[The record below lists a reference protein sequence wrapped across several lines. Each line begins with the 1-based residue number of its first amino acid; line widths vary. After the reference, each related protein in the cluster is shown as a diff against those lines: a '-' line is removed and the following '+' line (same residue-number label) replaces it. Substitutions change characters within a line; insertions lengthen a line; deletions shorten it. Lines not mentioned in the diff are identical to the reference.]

1 MSKVFDS
8 SAVLAFL
15 YDEPGAEKVRPDLPD
30 GIISA
35 VNATE
40 VLAVL
45 VRNGVPLADAHL
57 ALQKTRLKVLEFS
70 LAGALKTASILSQQ
84 SRSRGLSLGDRA
96 CMATAL
102 LLQLP
107 VVTAERNWV
116 GLQVPEL
123 RIEFIRGVAN
133 PPRA

>member
-15 YDEPGAEKVRPDLPD
+15 YDEPGAAKVRPDLPE

-35 VNATE
+35 VNAAE

-45 VRNGVPLADAHL
+45 LRNGVPLEDAHTVL
-57 ALQKTRLKVLEFS
+57 RKTRLKVLEFS
-70 LAGALKTASILSQQ
+70 LAGALKTAEILSGQA
-84 SRSRGLSLGDRA
+84 RSHGLSLGDRA

-116 GLQVPEL
+116 SLRVPDLQIEL
-123 RIEFIRGVAN
+123 IRGS
-133 PPRA
+133 

>member
-15 YDEPGAEKVRPDLPD
+15 YDEPGAAKVRPDLPE

-35 VNATE
+35 VNAAE

-45 VRNGVPLADAHL
+45 LRNGVPLEDAHTVL
-57 ALQKTRLKVLEFS
+57 RKTRLKVIEFS
-70 LAGALKTASILSQQ
+70 LAGALKTAEILSWQT
-84 SRSRGLSLGDRA
+84 RGHGLSLGDRA

-116 GLQVPEL
+116 SLRVPDLQIEL
-123 RIEFIRGVAN
+123 IRGS
-133 PPRA
+133 